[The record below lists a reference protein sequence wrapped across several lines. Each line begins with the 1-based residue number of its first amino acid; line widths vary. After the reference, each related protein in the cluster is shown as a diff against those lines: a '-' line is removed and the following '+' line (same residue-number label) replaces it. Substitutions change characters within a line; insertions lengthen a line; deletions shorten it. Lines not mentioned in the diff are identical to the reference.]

1 MDNIADIIAR
11 LKAGEQIPGWSYHP
25 ASSGIYPGES
35 EQYFSEPA
43 TVQYNGQSYFADDS
57 VAPLGSPMRNQ
68 TLNLKDVAKLAAVM
82 GTAAVGGGW
91 LAGGGGAGAGAAA
104 SGAGAGT
111 AGAAGAG
118 GAAATGGF
126 GSTLSSLG
134 SSIGNALG
142 LGGAGAGTAGAAG
155 AGGSMWQYLIPAA
168 ASLIGGAQ
176 SASAAKSAAAASGAA
191 ADKATALQQRI
202 YEESIARQQPFLQT
216 GTEMFNR
223 LAALQRGGPEAAQNF
238 LQMDP
243 GYQFRLSEGLK
254 ALDRQAAARGGLIS
268 GGALKAAQRYGQDVA
283 SGEYGAAYNRLAGL
297 ADVGPRT
304 AGVMSNLGQQYAGNV
319 GNIYMRQGDV
329 AGQAAISR
337 GSTYGNVLNQLGG
350 LAGRYFGQQ
359 QMQPTIIPN
368 TLPMETE
375 RNW

>member
-1 MDNIADIIAR
+1 VDNIADIIAR
-11 LKAGEQIPGWSYHP
+11 LKAGEQIPGWTYSP
-25 ASSGIYPGES
+25 ATSGLYGES
-35 EQYFSEPA
+35 QVEQREPA
-43 TVQYNGQSYFADDS
+43 TAFYNGQAYFADDS
-57 VAPLGSPMRNQ
+57 VAPIGTPFRNQ
-68 TLNLKDVAKLAAVM
+68 TLNLKDVAKLGAIM
-82 GTAAVGGGW
+82 GTAAFGGSL

-111 AGAAGAG
+111 AGAVGAG

-168 ASLIGGAQ
+168 ASLIGGRQ
-176 SASAAKSAAAASGAA
+176 SAKAAESAAAATGAA

-283 SGEYGAAYNRLAGL
+283 SGEYGAAYNRLANL
-297 ADVGPRT
+297 ANVGPQS

-350 LAGRYFGQQ
+350 LAGRYFGQPSPYTVPNYPGYEAPP
-359 QMQPTIIPN
+359 MQG
-368 TLPMETE
+368 
-375 RNW
+375 